1 MTSSSHTKELITTA
15 SRTCLQFD
23 WENAGLRPPDRLQN
37 YFARLANRWLKK
49 RGYNVQNRKYLL
61 TIQDELLPH
70 LWAHSMLMGTHE
82 LLVADPEAFDHTY
95 ALLEDEESRR
105 TFDWYVQH
113 RYAAP
118 YLYGLA
124 NSVFPAPIV
133 REEFMRIREKN
144 RDEAA
149 ATGLPVFN
157 LTLLALGQYHLPEY
171 GACVREGDVVIDGGG
186 EYGDTARI
194 FRLRTGNTGKIY
206 VFEPM
211 AASRAGIEQRCRTSD
226 WANVEIA
233 PYGLWNETGKAEIS
247 ENGSR
252 LTALK
257 IGGAEATQQIE
268 TITLDAFVRDHGLDR
283 VDFIKMDIE
292 GAEQN
297 ALLGCR
303 ETIERFSPRLA
314 ISIYHLAD
322 DMVRIPEILNGMQVD
337 YKFYLRHYTY
347 FFGDT
352 VLYAVPRN

>member
-1 MTSSSHTKELITTA
+1 MTSPSHTRELIASA

-49 RGYNVQNRKYLL
+49 RGYGVQSREYIQ

-70 LWAHSMLMGTHE
+70 LWAHSMLMATHE
-82 LLVADPEAFDHTY
+82 RIVADPEGFDRTY

-105 TFDWYVQH
+105 TFDWYVRH

-118 YLYGLA
+118 YLQGLA
-124 NSVFPAPIV
+124 DSVFPAPVTREKFMRV
-133 REEFMRIREKN
+133 REENK
-144 RDEAA
+144 DKAA

-157 LTLLALGQYHLPEY
+157 LTLLALGQYHLPEC

-186 EYGDTARI
+186 ECGDTAQI
-194 FRLRTGNTGKIY
+194 FRQRTGVNGKIY

-211 AASRAGIEQRCRTSD
+211 DASRASIEQRCKASD
-226 WANVEIA
+226 WANVEVA
-233 PYGLWNETGKAEIS
+233 PFGLWNETGGAEIS
-247 ENGSR
+247 ESGSR
-252 LTALK
+252 LTALED
-257 IGGAEATQQIE
+257 GDAEATQHIE
-268 TITLDAFVRDHGLDR
+268 TITLDAFVQNNGLDR

-322 DMVRIPEILNGMQVD
+322 DMVRIPAILNEMRVD

-352 VLYAVPRN
+352 VLYAVPRD